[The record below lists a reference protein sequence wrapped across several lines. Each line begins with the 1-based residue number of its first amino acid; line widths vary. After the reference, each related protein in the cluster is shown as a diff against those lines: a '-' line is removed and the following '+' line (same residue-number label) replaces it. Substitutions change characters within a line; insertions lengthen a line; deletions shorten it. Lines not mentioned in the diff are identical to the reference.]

1 MPDTDMTTTSSVAPV
16 STLTIT
22 VFTRHSEECSK
33 RNDPQWKRCNCRK
46 SVYIYEAGKV
56 TYKSAKTRA
65 WEQAERVAQA
75 ERDKRDPVRV
85 ELARIA
91 DEEAKKQAAE
101 QAKTIPLA
109 DALSEWIGGLK
120 NIKAGSKKAYESTRQ
135 RILRWAALNGV
146 VNVSDV
152 TADLLTK
159 WHAAWS
165 PDADHKSD
173 RLELTTQ
180 AALLVRLRS
189 FFTWATSMEY
199 TKKNPTLLLKAIS
212 QDDSKTMPLTPEQFE
227 ELLKATEKYDAESRY
242 NAQKVGARLRAIF
255 LLQRWTGLRIGDVVK
270 LPKSALKG
278 NVLTLTTQKT
288 GEKMEA
294 VVPDHVVKAL
304 NSLPSRKEEHPD
316 YWFWSRKCSATVN
329 TNKWVRKVRALN
341 DFLEFRDEHG
351 QPMEFRSHM
360 LRDTF
365 AVEMLLHG
373 MLLEDV
379 SKLLSHKSI
388 KVTQDYY
395 AKWTA
400 ARQRKLQ
407 TEVKAVLK
415 KMGATVG
422 GD

>member
-1 MPDTDMTTTSSVAPV
+1 MPDTDVTTTASVAPV

-33 RNDPQWKRCNCRK
+33 RNDPQWKRCTCRK
-46 SVYIYEAGKV
+46 SIYIYEGGKV

-75 ERDKRDPVRV
+75 ERDKRDPVKV

-91 DEEAKKQAAE
+91 EEESRKQAAE
-101 QAKTIPLA
+101 KAKAVPLA
-109 DALSEWIGGLK
+109 DALSQWIGGLK

-135 RILRWAALNGV
+135 RILRWADSKNI
-146 VNVSDV
+146 VNVANV
-152 TADLLTK
+152 TSELLSE
-159 WHAAWS
+159 WHGAWS
-165 PDADHKSD
+165 PDAEEKTN

-189 FFTWATSMEY
+189 FFTWATAMEY
-199 TKKNPTLLLKAIS
+199 TRKNPTLLLKAIS
-212 QDDSKTMPLTPEQFE
+212 QDESKTMPLTPEQFE
-227 ELLKATEKYDAESRY
+227 ELLAATEKYDAGSRY
-242 NAQKVGARLRAIF
+242 NAQKVGAHLRAIF

-278 NVLTLTTQKT
+278 NVLTLVTQKT
-288 GEKMEA
+288 GEKMQA

-304 NSLPSRKEEHPD
+304 TSLPARKEEHPD
-316 YWFWSRKCSATVN
+316 YWFWSRKCSETVN

-341 DFLEFRDEHG
+341 EFLGFRDEQD

-373 MLLEDV
+373 MPLEDV
-379 SKLLSHKSI
+379 SKLLSHKSV

-395 AKWTA
+395 AKWTQ
-400 ARQRKLQ
+400 ARQHKLQ
-407 TEVKAVLK
+407 TEVKAALR